1 VLLTLPALAPDIP
14 PVIEFGSHNERHLR
28 LALAMCRSGMLPD
41 SVLARQRRSRFDS
54 SALIKLIETG
64 WLREIAPLFD
74 FKAIPAQATLLIP
87 NGEGMSSEDFIGDN
101 GEPQCAVVFN
111 AGQPNWFEVGSVMES
126 LEARQK
132 GLGRKALDVIDSALC
147 RWCMPFTPSGAFE
160 MAQMLYW
167 QGESDEK
174 GVLAEYAANGDD
186 ASDVW
191 KRAEIFSGVADWVYD
206 STAKSPKHLSDRGF
220 SRMAKQM
227 AETRFGPLLGHLVR
241 LNVLAGTDKR
251 ALLPDPPKEFQCTEP
266 MAVLYWREN
275 DNLGRVFDDYWQYES
290 QGEQDPYL
298 GTIAFSLGE
307 QELSNALV
315 RVRYASNMLKA
326 LDDVL
331 VALDALNKSMRE
343 K

>member
-1 VLLTLPALAPDIP
+1 MLLTLPALAPDIP
-14 PVIEFGSHNERHLR
+14 SVIEFGSHNERHLR

-64 WLREIAPLFD
+64 WLREIGPLFD
-74 FKAIPAQATLLIP
+74 FKAIPVQATLLIP
-87 NGEGMSSEDFIGDN
+87 NGEGMSSEEFIGDS

-111 AGQPNWFEVGSVMES
+111 AGQPNWFVVGSLMES
-126 LEARQK
+126 LEAQHK
-132 GLGRKALDVIDSALC
+132 GLGRKVLNVIDSALC
-147 RWCMPFTPSGAFE
+147 WWCMPFTPSGAFE

-174 GVLAEYAANGDD
+174 GVLAEYEANGDD

-191 KRAEIFSGVADWVYD
+191 KRGEIFDCAPDWAYE
-206 STAKSPKHLSDRGF
+206 SNGKFPKLLSDRSF
-220 SRMAKQM
+220 SRIAKRMAK
-227 AETRFGPLLGHLVR
+227 TPFGPLLGLLDR
-241 LNVLAGTDKR
+241 LNVLTDTNR
-251 ALLPDPPKEFQCTEP
+251 RPLLPDPPKEFQCTEP

-290 QGEQDPYL
+290 QGEQAPYL
-298 GTIAFSLGE
+298 GSIAFSLRE
-307 QELSNALV
+307 EDLSNALM
-315 RVRYASNMLKA
+315 RVRHTSNVLRA

-343 K
+343 